1 MKRYY
6 IYIVALALFSLVLTG
21 CDLFGLKLQEPYDY
35 NDQVGLS
42 DNQVKMSG
50 WSFIKSR
57 TDLFSQLIEA
67 VNYAEVD
74 TNVFNLPNQTLLL
87 VTNTGLTNATASNL
101 SYWYTHQIPDPT
113 DPTGVRK
120 IMPLSWD
127 VYPKEQIKDLILYH
141 IVKGCWSYM
150 EITNATQGRSTF
162 FQTLSSSSYG
172 YMLLQIKREGA
183 MSIYLN
189 NFPSHYKVDVKP
201 RTPNLQI
208 PNGSYIHVMDSYLDY
223 PNELDMSLFPIYK

>member
-1 MKRYY
+1 MKKYQ
-6 IYIVALALFSLVLTG
+6 IYIVLLLLLLSSFGFTG
-21 CDLFGLKLQEPYDY
+21 CELFGLKFQEPADF
-35 NDQVGLS
+35 NNQVGLS

-50 WSFIKSR
+50 WSFINSR
-57 TDLFSQLIEA
+57 TDLFSQLIAA

-74 TNVFNLPNQTLLL
+74 TNVFNQPNQTLLL

-113 DPTGVRK
+113 DPTK
-120 IMPLSWD
+120 TMMPLSWD
-127 VYPKEQIKDLILYH
+127 VYPKEQVRDLILYH
-141 IVKGCWSYM
+141 IVKGAWSYI
-150 EITNATQGRSTF
+150 EITDATQGRSTF

-183 MSIYLN
+183 MTIYMN
-189 NFPSHYKVDVKP
+189 TFPSHYKTDVKP

-208 PNGSYIHVMDSYLDY
+208 PNGTYIHVMDSYLEY
-223 PNELDMSLFPIYK
+223 PTEYDMTLFPIYK